1 MHAFTWLAKRKETGT
16 DGYTWEEGRKRSIQ
30 VCVIKKKKRGEKICI
45 YLYRYAIFEE
55 KTFLV
60 YVLYLFVCKKQID
73 EEEEEEERCRGKIE
87 MREREREREER
98 EKKRKWFAVHRD
110 LSANTFSPIN
120 DDYRKRIVPSSYP
133 RFLER
138 QRCARKHCDKM
149 LSFCVIR
156 KSSTSRIKIGP
167 SWKVANS
174 VI

>member
-73 EEEEEEERCRGKIE
+73 EEEEEEERCRGKVE
-87 MREREREREER
+87 MREREK
-98 EKKRKWFAVHRD
+98 EKKEKKKENDSLYTEIFRPTRFHRSTTTTGNESFH
-110 LSANTFSPIN
+110 LRILAFWKGN
-120 DDYRKRIVPSSYP
+120 DVQGNIAI
-133 RFLER
+133 
-138 QRCARKHCDKM
+138 RCFVFVLRD
-149 LSFCVIR
+149 S
-156 KSSTSRIKIGP
+156 
-167 SWKVANS
+167 
-174 VI
+174 